1 MSLQDTNP
9 WLQFGSNG
17 YTTPPATAHKGTCTY
32 STTQI
37 VCPKPDDCIYRIPP
51 NVGVNEEF
59 LGTGVCEEM
68 QIRTRLGPMPNNIN
82 SNRNTRQ
89 SLVEQLH

>member
-1 MSLQDTNP
+1 M
-9 WLQFGSNG
+9 
-17 YTTPPATAHKGTCTY
+17 
-32 STTQI
+32 
-37 VCPKPDDCIYRIPP
+37 
-51 NVGVNEEF
+51 GVNEEF

-68 QIRTRLGPMPNNIN
+68 QIRTRLGPITNNINSN